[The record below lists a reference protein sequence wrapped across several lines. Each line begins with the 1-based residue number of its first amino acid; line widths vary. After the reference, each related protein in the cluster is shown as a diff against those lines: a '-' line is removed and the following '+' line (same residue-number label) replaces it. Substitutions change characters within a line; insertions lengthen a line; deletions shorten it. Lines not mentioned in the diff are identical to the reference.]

1 MFKFKRKKTESF
13 FILALAT
20 ALFFTTAG
28 NAHAYLDPGTGSMI
42 LQAIAAIGIGV
53 FLGITAFWRNIK
65 IFFTNILK
73 SFKPK
78 K

>member
-1 MFKFKRKKTESF
+1 MFKLKKKKTEIF
-13 FILALAT
+13 FILAFAT

-28 NAHAYLDPGTGSMI
+28 NAQAYLDPGTGSMI
-42 LQAIAAIGIGV
+42 LQAIAAVGIGV

-65 IFFTNILK
+65 MFFTNILK